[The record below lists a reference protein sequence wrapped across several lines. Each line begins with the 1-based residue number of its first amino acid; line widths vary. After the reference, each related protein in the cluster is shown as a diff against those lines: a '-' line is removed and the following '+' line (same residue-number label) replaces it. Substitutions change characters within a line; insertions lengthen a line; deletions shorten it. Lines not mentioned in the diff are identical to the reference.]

1 MDYNNTASIVY
12 ALLLMGRRT
21 NTNRSRRRSR
31 RRRNQSGASVL
42 HQIEENTRQALDR
55 APPLA
60 RDKLP
65 MQLSTRRVYTIKRS
79 SVGPTISGSTSGS
92 TFGAANFTLAQ
103 FDSTSEIAENYQLY
117 RIIEITVKF
126 VPAAPFVNSIDG
138 ANTQPADFGHFHTA
152 IDQHNDNV
160 PISMAELEEYKT
172 HQVVRS
178 GQFVSRCFVPRTL
191 GRCFGGVTDAFYAM
205 PAGVWMSTDYSDAHY
220 YGIKWAL
227 SQIVG
232 LSNGSTFYTV
242 QIDAVIQ
249 GKNTI

>member
-1 MDYNNTASIVY
+1 MA
-12 ALLLMGRRT
+12 
-21 NTNRSRRRSR
+21 
-31 RRRNQSGASVL
+31 RRRNQRRQRGRRRTPRNQVL
-42 HQIEENTRQALDR
+42 RQIEENTRQTMDR

-65 MQLSTRRVYTIKRS
+65 MQLSTRKVYTFKRS
-79 SVGPTISGSTSGS
+79 AIGPTISGSTGS
-92 TFGAANFTLAQ
+92 SQFGAANFTLAQ

-117 RIIEITVKF
+117 RIIEVTVKF
-126 VPAAPFVNSIDG
+126 TPIAPLVNAISSG
-138 ANTQPADFGHFHTA
+138 STSPADFGHFHTA
-152 IDQHNDNV
+152 IDQHNDTV

-172 HQVVRS
+172 HQVVRC

-191 GRCFGGVTDAFYAM
+191 GRCYGGVTDAFYAM
-205 PAGVWMSTDYSDAHY
+205 PAGIWMSSDYNDAHY

-227 SQIVG
+227 SQLVG
-232 LSNGSTFYTV
+232 LADGSTFYTV